1 MGEAPLEPRSVC
13 LRCRRPTSVCYCRH
27 LASIPTR
34 TRVVFLQHPRERTM
48 AIGTARMASLCL
60 PNSELHVG
68 ARWDAAS
75 GSLGRALSDP
85 DRPAALLYPGEGAI
99 DIISAPPSTPITLV
113 VVDGTWSQAKK
124 IVRHSP
130 ILAGLPRYAFVPPA
144 PSEYRIRREP
154 RDDYVSTI
162 EALVH
167 VLGALEGDAA
177 RFAPLLT
184 PFRAMIDTQIE
195 HIEQRRSPRARINP
209 RPPRVRPQLP
219 EPLRARPADVVCVF
233 GDANGW
239 PHDSPRRGRGGL
251 ADLLRWVAIRPAT
264 GEVFAATIAPLAELA
279 AGTSDQVGLPAA
291 ELLAGSTHGDFVD
304 QWSAFVRPDDVL
316 CAWGD
321 HSLRLLASVG
331 ALGDRTAIDLRQVA
345 AMIDSRRPGS
355 VEQYH
360 RGAGL
365 PEPTAIGPGRAA
377 RRVAQLAAI
386 LEHMRTRA

>member
-1 MGEAPLEPRSVC
+1 M
-13 LRCRRPTSVCYCRH
+13 
-27 LASIPTR
+27 
-34 TRVVFLQHPRERTM
+34 VFLQHPRERTM

-68 ARWDAAS
+68 ARWDVAS

-99 DIISAPPSTPITLV
+99 DIMSAPPSTPITLV

-167 VLGALEGDAA
+167 VLGALEGGAA
-177 RFAPLLT
+177 RFEPLLT
-184 PFRAMIDTQIE
+184 PFRAMIDAQIE
-195 HIEQRRSPRARINP
+195 HIESRRQPRARIHP
-209 RPPRVRPQLP
+209 RPVRVRPQLP
-219 EPLRARPADVVCVF
+219 EPLRTRPADVVCVF
-233 GDANGW
+233 GDTNGW

-251 ADLLRWVAIRPAT
+251 ADLLRWVALRPAT
-264 GEVFAATIAPLAELA
+264 GEVFASTIAPLAELA
-279 AGTSDQVGLPAA
+279 GGTSDQLGLPAA
-291 ELLAGSTHGDFVD
+291 EILAGCTRDDFVAR
-304 QWSAFVRPDDVL
+304 WIAFVRPDDVL

-331 ALGDRTAIDLRQVA
+331 ALGETTAIDLRPVA
-345 AMIDSRRPGS
+345 AMIDARRPGS

-365 PEPTAIGPGRAA
+365 PEPDAIGPGRAA
-377 RRVAQLAAI
+377 RRVALLAAI
-386 LEHMRTRA
+386 LEHMRGRP